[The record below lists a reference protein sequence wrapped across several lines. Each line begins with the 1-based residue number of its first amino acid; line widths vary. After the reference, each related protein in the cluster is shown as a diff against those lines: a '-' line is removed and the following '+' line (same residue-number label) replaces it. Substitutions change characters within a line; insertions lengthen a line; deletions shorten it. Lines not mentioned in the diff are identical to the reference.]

1 MLRIE
6 NVRKTILDGTA
17 TPTCILDIQVSTE
30 SDLPDLGDTIVGCKI
45 GAGSIAQI
53 IQTGA
58 FATLDDDG
66 SWYDNSGNEI

>member
-1 MLRIE
+1 MIRID
-6 NVRKTILDGTA
+6 NTRKTILDGTA
-17 TPTCILDIQVSTE
+17 TPVCVIDIQVSTAE
-30 SDLPDLGDTIVGCKI
+30 ELPDLNDVVIGCKI

-66 SWYDNSGNEI
+66 KWYSNGSEV